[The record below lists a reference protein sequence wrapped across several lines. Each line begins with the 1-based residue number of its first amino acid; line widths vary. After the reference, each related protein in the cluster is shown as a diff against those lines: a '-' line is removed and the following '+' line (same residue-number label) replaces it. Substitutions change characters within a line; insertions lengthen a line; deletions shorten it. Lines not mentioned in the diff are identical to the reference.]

1 MSKKKNLAADEVVN
15 NEVVTT
21 DPAAEVVEPTVVTGF
36 VTECAKLN
44 IRKKPSLGG
53 DVVCVVPINTKL
65 IIDEK
70 SSKVDWYKI
79 TTDDGKYGYCMKKY
93 VNIVD

>member
-1 MSKKKNLAADEVVN
+1 MSKKKNLAVDEVVN
-15 NEVVTT
+15 NEVV
-21 DPAAEVVEPTVVTGF
+21 AADTVTEVVEPAVVTGF

-44 IRKKPSLGG
+44 IRKKPSLGS
-53 DVVCVVPINTKL
+53 DVVCIVPINTKL

-70 SSKVDWYKI
+70 SSKGDWYKI